1 MMNNNSIKRLTIAA
15 CMACMIG
22 SGCEKNHSTSKSSSA
37 PPKASSSRP
46 IIQPVSKTVSTGSQ
60 LDLTG
65 LTMKVP
71 NGWKA
76 ETVPAGPMSPKA
88 VYRLSKA
95 GHDEED
101 GMVRVTYFPGMK
113 GKDEMNINRWLAQV
127 TRDDGSTI
135 TRDDAKISTTQINQ
149 VRLTV
154 VDVMGIIKI
163 TMRAMAKPNSRMV
176 AAIVDHPQGP
186 HFVVAAGGVATMQKW
201 ETELMKFLNSAAV
214 K

>member
-1 MMNNNSIKRLTIAA
+1 MKIDSLKRLMIAA
-15 CMACMIG
+15 CIASMIG
-22 SGCEKNHSTSKSSSA
+22 SGCEKNHSASKSSSA

-46 IIQPVSKTVSTGSQ
+46 IIQPVSKSVSSGSQ

-71 NGWKA
+71 KGWKA
-76 ETVPAGPMSPKA
+76 ESVPRSPMSPKA

-113 GKDEMNINRWLAQV
+113 GKDEMNIDRWLGQV

-135 TRDDAKISTTQINQ
+135 SRDDANISTTESNQ

-154 VDVMGIIKI
+154 VDVIGTVKI
-163 TMRAMAKPNSRMV
+163 TMRAMAKPNSRMI

-201 ETELMKFLNSAAV
+201 ETDMMKFLHSATV